1 MNKFKKAILGVTA
14 LVMACSM
21 TALAACSNGKD
32 PKDPSDPNN
41 PNGPSEGTL
50 VSPAKTDTVK
60 VLERIQTQ
68 SFKAAS
74 LSYALDTKSMC
85 TSYDSDA
92 EGKILEGATK
102 TIGGEHTK
110 TSGSAKI
117 NVKNLELDA
126 TSYYFEEALDADG
139 KKVADTERENY
150 GYIFSRGGHL
160 FSAYDDKGKQIT
172 DFSDVTLEYA
182 GDMGLPAELK
192 AMLDALPANGMPAQ
206 ELTPLSAILNLAETY
221 GGATFADKKLTIN
234 FNKTAYGLYNDVL
247 AVIETLTEDTT
258 VGDVIKAKPVKALI
272 ESLTYGVSA
281 KDILDQVAAMAGGED
296 GASTL
301 EGESGASSAAMIG
314 AILVILPEATAGESV
329 YNYLVKV
336 LESKDVAEAVFKMIA
351 PTLPASAVAPIAQ
364 FKVIELLQ
372 LIAASMQPPQ
382 NPDQGTTMSAAVYE
396 ESADGGMQQV
406 TMAQIKKQIKGHLNQ
421 MVSVTED
428 KVTVTMPESA
438 YSVSALEIVYTVG
451 DDYAVSSVAISGSVS
466 EKMSYVRGT
475 GHDGE
480 MNYQNNEIENDYT
493 LSASIEFATSE
504 LALTDI
510 SNNSVGIVTYE
521 YEDGTYY
528 DVSECANIS
537 IYNEDFENHENDRTY
552 IYIGA
557 IMKDKQF
564 SKVVAYTANADG
576 TSKTAI
582 EGCVWSGN
590 TLSFNAHGAEGKI
603 VCNLSIGEYHMQ
615 DGRGRIVINGT
626 IVCAAAQ
633 GYYSKTQQIR
643 IEIEKEAQVTTYT
656 VAEIIAAK

>member
-1 MNKFKKAILGVTA
+1 MSKFKKAIMGVTA
-14 LVMACSM
+14 LVMAFSM
-21 TALAACSNGKD
+21 TALAGCANGND
-32 PKDPSDPNN
+32 NKDPSDPNN
-41 PNGPSEGTL
+41 PNGPGEGAL

-74 LSYALDTKSMC
+74 MQYALDTKSMC
-85 TSYDSDA
+85 TSYDSD
-92 EGKILEGATK
+92 EDGKILENATK
-102 TIGGEHTK
+102 QTAGEHNK

-117 NVKNLELDA
+117 NVKNYELDA
-126 TSYYFEEALDADG
+126 TSHYFEEALDAEG
-139 KKVADTERENY
+139 KKVANTERESY
-150 GYIFSRGGHL
+150 GYIFSRGGPR
-160 FSAYDDKGKQIT
+160 FNAYDDGKEIT
-172 DFSDVTLEYA
+172 DFSKVTLSYDGAME
-182 GDMGLPAELK
+182 LPAELK
-192 AMLDALPANGMPAQ
+192 AMLDALPENGMPAQ
-206 ELTPLSAILNLAETY
+206 ELTPLSSILNLAETY

-247 AVIETLTEDTT
+247 AVIESLTEDTK

-281 KDILDQVAAMAGGED
+281 KDILDQVAAMAGGEA

-301 EGESGASSAAMIG
+301 EGESEGDSSLAMIG
-314 AILVILPEATAGESV
+314 AMLEILPEAAEGESV
-329 YNYLVKV
+329 YAYLVKV
-336 LESKDVAEAVFKMIA
+336 LESKDVAEAIFKMIA

-382 NPDQGTTMSAAVYE
+382 NPDQGTTMSAVVYE
-396 ESADGGMQQV
+396 ESAGGMQQV
-406 TMAQIKKQIKGHLNQ
+406 TMAQIKKQIKDYLNQ

-438 YSVSALEIVYTVG
+438 YEVSALEIVYTVG
-451 DDYAVSSVAISGSVS
+451 DDYAVSSVAVSGSVN
-466 EKMSYVRGT
+466 EKTSYVYGN

-480 MNYQNNEIENDYT
+480 YSYQNNEIENDYT
-493 LSASIEFATSE
+493 ISASIEFATSE

-510 SNNSVGIVTYE
+510 NNNSVGIVTYE

-537 IYNEDFENHENDRTY
+537 IYNEDFENHADDRTY
-552 IYIGA
+552 IFIGA

-582 EGCVWSGN
+582 EGCEWGGN

-643 IEIEKEAQVTTYT
+643 IEIEKEAQVTTYK

>member
-1 MNKFKKAILGVTA
+1 MKKFKKAILGVTA

-102 TIGGEHTK
+102 TIGGEHTIM
-110 TSGSAKI
+110 SGDVKI
-117 NVKNLELDA
+117 NVKNYELDSI
-126 TSYYFEEALDADG
+126 TQFTEEALDAEG
-139 KKVADTERENY
+139 KKVADSEREVY
-150 GYIFSRGGHL
+150 GYIFGRGGHL
-160 FSAYDDKGKQIT
+160 FNAYDQGKQIT
-172 DFSDVTLEYA
+172 DFSDVTLQYS

-258 VGDVIKAKPVKALI
+258 VGDVIKSKPVKALI

-281 KDILDQVAAMAGGED
+281 KDILDQVAAMAGGEA

-314 AILVILPEATAGESV
+314 AILEILPEATAGESV
-329 YNYLVKV
+329 YDYLVKV

-406 TMAQIKKQIKGHLNQ
+406 TMAQIKKQIKDYLNQ

-451 DDYAVSSVAISGSVS
+451 DDYAVSYVAISGSVS

-504 LALTDI
+504 HTLTDI
-510 SNNSVGIVTYE
+510 SENTVEVRVPSYEDQIKYIDCGRVYVYGEQNNSHYDVCIGAEIKDGAVVGIKAYTEDYDYDSHEYVYNQITNSSYGNGLLTFKIDGVISAGYSVSYE
-521 YEDGTYY
+521 VNDY
-528 DVSECANIS
+528 DELSFKVELLTGSV
-537 IYNEDFENHENDRTY
+537 ENSDTVQVESNLRDRTFAY
-552 IYIGA
+552 IRA
-557 IMKDKQF
+557 E
-564 SKVVAYTANADG
+564 YTTV
-576 TSKTAI
+576 TS
-582 EGCVWSGN
+582 
-590 TLSFNAHGAEGKI
+590 
-603 VCNLSIGEYHMQ
+603 
-615 DGRGRIVINGT
+615 
-626 IVCAAAQ
+626 
-633 GYYSKTQQIR
+633 
-643 IEIEKEAQVTTYT
+643 T
-656 VAEIIAAK
+656 VAEIIEAK